1 MTLIRPDVPRVR
13 FASPPLALVLCQV
26 QFEPILRISD
36 PAFIAQFQDAV
47 RTEYPSVGRVGGVEL
62 AFGSEGLKAEPT
74 TSGAWSFGSSDGQWQ
89 LVLAPEAL
97 TLQSPKHESYELLRD
112 RFIAVLRAFVEL
124 VEPGART
131 RLGLRYVNRIAF
143 DDAHSVARWRELV
156 RPELLGLAG
165 TSELAEDDAIRHAF
179 GQVRFVQ
186 DESQMFVR
194 YGFMESGMAHHPD
207 VGISETPYFLLDLDH
222 FDVRRMTSIDIEQIA
237 AELDAFHD
245 DIHRVFRW
253 AISAEAAERF
263 GVEELRPVE
272 VAAEVSK

>member
-13 FASPPLALVLCQV
+13 FAAPPLALVLAQV

-36 PAFIAQFQDAV
+36 PSFISQFQDAARV
-47 RTEYPSVGRVGGVEL
+47 EYPSVGRVGGVEL

-74 TSGAWSFGSSDGQWQ
+74 TSGAWSFSSSDGEWQ

-97 TLQSPKHESYELLRD
+97 TLQSQRHESYELLRD
-112 RFIAVLRAFVEL
+112 RFLAVLRTFVEL

-131 RLGLRYVNRIAF
+131 RLGLRYVNRMAF
-143 DDAHSVARWRELV
+143 DDAHSVAKWRELV

-165 TSELAEDDAIRHAF
+165 TDELTDDDAIRHAF
-179 GQVRFVQ
+179 GQVRFAQ
-186 DESQMFVR
+186 AESQMFVR
-194 YGFMESGMAHHPD
+194 YGFMESGIAHHPH
-207 VGISETPYFLLDLDH
+207 VGISDTPYFLLDLDH
-222 FDVRRMTSIDIEQIA
+222 FDVRRMPTIEIEQIA

-253 AISAEAAERF
+253 AISAEAARRF
-263 GVEELRPVE
+263 EVEELRPAE
-272 VAAEVSK
+272 ATAEVSR